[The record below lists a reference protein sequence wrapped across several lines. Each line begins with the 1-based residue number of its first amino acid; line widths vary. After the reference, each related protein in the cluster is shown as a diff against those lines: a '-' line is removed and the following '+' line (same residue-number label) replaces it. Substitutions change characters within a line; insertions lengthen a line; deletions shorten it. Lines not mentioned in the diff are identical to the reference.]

1 MNEPAGLRRNAGR
14 APVEERLRCLEAQV
28 EALNDAVEELARGL
42 GDRPAAAEPF
52 IHAAEAGRRAH
63 ELLLLAKSAPQEQAL
78 NQGPAEEGAP

>member
-1 MNEPAGLRRNAGR
+1 MSGPAGPGR
-14 APVEERLRCLEAQV
+14 DAERAQIEERLRRLEAQV

-63 ELLLLAKSAPQEQAL
+63 ELLLLARSAPREQAL
-78 NQGPAEEGAP
+78 NPGPAEEGT

>member
-1 MNEPAGLRRNAGR
+1 MSGPAGPGR
-14 APVEERLRCLEAQV
+14 DAERAQVEERLRRLEAQV

-63 ELLLLAKSAPQEQAL
+63 ELLLLARSAPREQAL
-78 NQGPAEEGAP
+78 NPGPAEEGT